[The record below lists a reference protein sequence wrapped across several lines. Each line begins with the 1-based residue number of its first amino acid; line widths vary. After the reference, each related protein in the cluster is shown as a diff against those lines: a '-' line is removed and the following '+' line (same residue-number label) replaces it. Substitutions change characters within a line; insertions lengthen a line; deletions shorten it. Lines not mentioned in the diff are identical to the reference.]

1 MFDSVYSIAL
11 SILREL
17 GGDDTVKYDSTYSI
31 ALAILDVL
39 GGDTTKKY
47 DSVYSILLDIYKTRF
62 GTVLSGM
69 DSSYSILNEINKAF
83 DPSDT
88 SKYDS
93 SYETLIAIS
102 EHMVPAGYV
111 FEIVTDSAN
120 TVIINGVQRTS
131 AQFETGTEVS
141 WSVSRTGYVTQS
153 GTYTMG
159 EEDYSLTVTLVLDQF
174 TYTIVPLPADATVVI
189 NEQQRSS
196 ITADYGTI
204 ITWTVSRT
212 GYATQTGSFTLTE
225 DRTDTIGLIANQYTL
240 TINPTPNDATVVIN
254 GVERRSYT
262 EDYGTAA
269 VWSVSKAGYVT
280 QSNTDILISDITRNI
295 TLVEVQYTFSIVPNP
310 ADATVMINGVAQSSV
325 NVSDGATLT
334 WSVSKTGYATQTG
347 SYTIDG
353 ADHTENVDLSP
364 LEFTVTITPDPFDAT
379 VIINRDERD
388 IYTGVYGEEIEWEVS
403 AEGFETQTG
412 SFTLTEDTD
421 LTVTLVS
428 SAVTLTF
435 NKGNANVKLVV
446 NGEYLGTGSSTHTV
460 TVNPGD
466 SVHWEA
472 YRSGY
477 ATRKGDL
484 VASTSQTVDASL
496 STAPFVKG
504 TATSSPTLQVYD
516 GGQYVAIPVTYDSS
530 TQEFY
535 SSTTTLSPQYG
546 LINIGSATEVRKLK
560 TIELQ
565 QMSNLIRAQRMF
577 ENMGLN
583 QNYMDSISFDSFS
596 PSSAMNVQQMTSF
609 QSGGGS
615 QTKVLY
621 LNNWDL
627 SNRTSDNLQVIMTTQ
642 SANGTY
648 TLNNLVDTKAS
659 KSGSVLTINDYP
671 WALKE
676 IHMNCWTTIP
686 TPAQISS
693 GQTTIPSGSHLL
705 LYGVSSGKAGSAGW
719 TGSSQQAFDFMK
731 DISIDIYA
739 YGWSSENITK
749 LKNTLCITSYCS
761 RSMDSMGIATYI
773 YTLRGVGSVKIW
785 IDGTHYWYWDITDQ
799 YTSSSFTYN
808 YNPSTVYWYPI
819 SQWTLV
825 DTTA

>member
-62 GTVLSGM
+62 GTDLSGM

-120 TVIINGVQRTS
+120 TVIINGEQRTS

-159 EEDYSLTVTLVLDQF
+159 EEDYSLTVTLVVDQF

-240 TINPTPNDATVVIN
+240 TINPTPNDATVIIN

-280 QSNTDILISDITRNI
+280 QSNIDILTSDTTRNI
-295 TLVEVQYTFSIVPNP
+295 TLVEMQYTFSIVPNP
-310 ADATVMINGVAQSSV
+310 ADATVMINGVEQSSV

-334 WSVSKTGYATQTG
+334 WSVSKTGYETQTG

-353 ADHTENVDLSP
+353 ADHTENV
-364 LEFTVTITPDPFDAT
+364 
-379 VIINRDERD
+379 
-388 IYTGVYGEEIEWEVS
+388 
-403 AEGFETQTG
+403 
-412 SFTLTEDTD
+412 
-421 LTVTLVS
+421 TLVS
-428 SAVTLTF
+428 TQPIITF
-435 NKGNANVKLVV
+435 NKGDSSETLIVNGTVYSGSPTTITVNANVGDVLHW
-446 NGEYLGTGSSTHTV
+446 ESYRRSYSTRRGDV
-460 TVNPGD
+460 TV
-466 SVHWEA
+466 
-472 YRSGY
+472 SGN
-477 ATRKGDL
+477 
-484 VASTSQTVDASL
+484 QTVNTSL
-496 STAPFVKG
+496 SEAPFVAG
-504 TATSSPTLQVYD
+504 TATSSPTLQYHN
-516 GGQYVAIPVTYDSS
+516 GSSYVNFNITYDSNS
-530 TQEFY
+530 GEFY
-535 SSTTTLSPQYG
+535 SSEKSLADNRLYVLGDKTNLMKLTSVKLEHTENMHYIQGVFESLVGDKTSTIDHLSYDGFYPG
-546 LINIGSATEVRKLK
+546 SSDTIGRFANIGTALGYNKR
-560 TIELQ
+560 
-565 QMSNLIRAQRMF
+565 
-577 ENMGLN
+577 
-583 QNYMDSISFDSFS
+583 
-596 PSSAMNVQQMTSF
+596 
-609 QSGGGS
+609 
-615 QTKVLY
+615 VLY
-621 LNNWDL
+621 INNWDL
-627 SNRTSDNLQVIMTTQ
+627 SQKTSADLQQILTYGGFGNPPIGTTMT
-642 SANGTY
+642 
-648 TLNNLVDTKAS
+648 VKDS
-659 KSGSVLTINDYP
+659 KYGAVKTINDYP
-671 WALKE
+671 DRLRE
-676 IHMNCWTTIP
+676 VHMNLWSNIP
-686 TPAQISS
+686 TPMSVNS
-693 GQTTIPSGSHLL
+693 GYSNYVLPSGSRMLL
-705 LYGVSSGKAGSAGW
+705 FRVTSGSSGNSGWSGSMAE
-719 TGSSQQAFDFMK
+719 AYNLIK
-731 DISIDIYA
+731 DAAVDIYA
-739 YGWSSENITK
+739 YGWSDANITK
-749 LKNTLCITSYCS
+749 LKNTFWLNSGVSVVYAKY
-761 RSMDSMGIATYI
+761 MYWIAGAGKI
-773 YTLRGVGSVKIW
+773 KIW
-785 IDGTHYWYWDITDQ
+785 IDGTHYWYWDIEDQ
-799 YTSSSFTYN
+799 YTSSSFGSAPSAYQTTY
-808 YNPSTVYWYPI
+808 YWYPC

>member
-120 TVIINGVQRTS
+120 TVIINGVERTS

-269 VWSVSKAGYVT
+269 VWSVSKVGYVT
-280 QSNTDILISDITRNI
+280 QSNIDILTSDTTRNI

-310 ADATVMINGVAQSSV
+310 SDATVMINGVAQSSV

-412 SFTLTEDTD
+412 SFTLVEDVD
-421 LTVTLVS
+421 LEIVLEEES
-428 SAVTLTF
+428 QLDKYLTF
-435 NKGNANVKLVV
+435 DILSDGTIVWTGGWSDNKTIQYSINDGPWTSITASN
-446 NGEYLGTGSSTHTV
+446 YGSSFRV
-460 TVNPGD
+460 SVGD
-466 SVHWEA
+466 SVRFKGTNTA
-472 YRSGY
+472 YGTSGGVQNRFNGGT
-477 ATRKGDL
+477 ATYDVSGNIMSLVGGDNF
-484 VASTSQTVDASL
+484 ASLTTLNSVGYNFKQMFNAPGPVDASRL
-496 STAPFVKG
+496 LLPA
-504 TATSSPTLQVYD
+504 
-516 GGQYVAIPVTYDSS
+516 
-530 TQEFY
+530 
-535 SSTTTLSPQYG
+535 TTLSVGCYSYMFSGCTTLELAPELPATTLTNSCYQMMF
-546 LINIGSATEVRKLK
+546 SACSSLMQAP
-560 TIELQ
+560 ELPATTLTNSCYQ
-565 QMSNLIRAQRMF
+565 NMF
-577 ENMGLN
+577 TNCSSLD
-583 QNYMDSISFDSFS
+583 YIVCLATDISAAVS
-596 PSSAMNVQQMTSF
+596 T
-609 QSGGGS
+609 
-615 QTKVLY
+615 
-621 LNNWDL
+621 NNW
-627 SNRTSDNLQVIMTTQ
+627 V
-642 SANGTY
+642 NGVAAEGTF
-648 TLNNLVDTKAS
+648 VKAAS
-659 KSGSVLTINDYP
+659 MSG
-671 WALKE
+671 W
-676 IHMNCWTTIP
+676 
-686 TPAQISS
+686 SS
-693 GQTTIPSGSHLL
+693 GISGIPSG
-705 LYGVSSGKAGSAGW
+705 W
-719 TGSSQQAFDFMK
+719 TV
-731 DISIDIYA
+731 
-739 YGWSSENITK
+739 ENA
-749 LKNTLCITSYCS
+749 S
-761 RSMDSMGIATYI
+761 
-773 YTLRGVGSVKIW
+773 
-785 IDGTHYWYWDITDQ
+785 
-799 YTSSSFTYN
+799 
-808 YNPSTVYWYPI
+808 
-819 SQWTLV
+819 
-825 DTTA
+825 